1 MIQLR
6 SPGTL
11 VNAGEG
17 NVAYIVAEEKG
28 AGRGGRNW
36 KAIQL
41 ACNVVSQY
49 SYKRSPSV

>member
-1 MIQLR
+1 M
-6 SPGTL
+6 
-11 VNAGEG
+11 VNAGDG

-28 AGRGGRNW
+28 GLGGRNW

-49 SYKRSPSV
+49 SYKRSPPV